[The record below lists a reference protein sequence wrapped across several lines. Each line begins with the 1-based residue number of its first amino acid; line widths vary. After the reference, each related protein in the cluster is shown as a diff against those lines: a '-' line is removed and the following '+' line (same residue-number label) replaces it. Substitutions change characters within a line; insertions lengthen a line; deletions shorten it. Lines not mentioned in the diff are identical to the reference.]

1 MIHRDGRRTAAP
13 LWGGGIFMCRNVSI
27 EFCMESRDNERK
39 GEKP

>member
-13 LWGGGIFMCRNVSI
+13 IGGIFMCRNVSI
-27 EFCMESRDNERK
+27 EFCMERRDNQRK

>member
-1 MIHRDGRRTAAP
+1 MIHRGTAAP
-13 LWGGGIFMCRNVSI
+13 MRGIFMCRNVSI